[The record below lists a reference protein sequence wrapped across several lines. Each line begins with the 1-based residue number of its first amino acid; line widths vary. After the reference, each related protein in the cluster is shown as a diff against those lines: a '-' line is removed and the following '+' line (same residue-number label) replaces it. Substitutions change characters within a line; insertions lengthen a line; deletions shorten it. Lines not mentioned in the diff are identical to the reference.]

1 MTLNINQR
9 ILPEKMRTT
18 SLITT
23 ASLCL
28 ISGTLQAATLRA
40 EKTKQPNVIII
51 LTDDAG
57 IGDFGF
63 NGNPLIKTPNLDQL
77 AARSTRFTNFYV
89 SPVCAPTRASLMTG
103 KFSQTTGVYDTY
115 NGGAVMATEEITIAE
130 ILRDNGYQTG
140 IFGKWHL
147 GDNYPYR
154 PVDQGFSESFVFK
167 GGGVGQP
174 GDHDN
179 YFKFDSAYFDPTMYL
194 NEKKVTTKGYCSDV
208 FTDEALRFIR
218 SEKNK
223 PFFVYLAFNAPHTPL
238 QVPEKYVSM
247 YKSLNLDDFSKLPAS
262 PKNMTA
268 KDLDAALKVYGM
280 MTNVDEN
287 IGRLMDELK
296 NQDLVDNTIVI
307 FLSDNG
313 PQQNRYKMGLRALK
327 GSVYQ
332 GGIKSPCLI
341 HFPGILPEKKEIA
354 TTAAHIDLLPTILDL
369 CKINSTVKTQID
381 GRSLIPL
388 LAGNDQEFRNRTLF
402 FEWGRGFPIPYR
414 NFAAMKNGYKLVG
427 NTDQQSGLDGFELF
441 DLSVTPDESKNII
454 SENREKAQSFKTE
467 LEKWYLKTVSHP
479 NNRRIYPAI
488 AGTKHE
494 NPLVLNRNDAKGS
507 AGIWEQ
513 EEIFGYWDVRI
524 AAAGKF
530 TVKANF
536 IKELKEPGTLY
547 LKMYPH
553 QYAANLQ
560 GMTSEI
566 SIPEAFLDK
575 GDYRLEIYF
584 QTKSGKMIFPL
595 TCSILKLA
603 Q

>member
-1 MTLNINQR
+1 M
-9 ILPEKMRTT
+9 KKY
-18 SLITT
+18 SLIGT
-23 ASLCL
+23 ASLFM
-28 ISGTLQAATLRA
+28 ISGSLQAAILRA
-40 EKTKQPNVIII
+40 EKTKQPNVILI

-63 NGNPLIKTPNLDQL
+63 NGNPLIKTPNLDHL
-77 AARSTRFTNFYV
+77 AARSTRFTNFFV
-89 SPVCAPTRASLMTG
+89 SPVCAPTRSSLLTG

-115 NGGAVMATEEITIAE
+115 NGGAVMATEEITMAE

-167 GGGVGQP
+167 GGGIGQP

-179 YFKFDSAYFDPTMYL
+179 YFKFDSAYFNPVMYL

-208 FTDEALRFIR
+208 FTNEALRFIR
-218 SEKNK
+218 TGKNK
-223 PFFVYLAFNAPHTPL
+223 PFFLYLAFNAPHTPL
-238 QVPEKYVSM
+238 QVPEKYATI
-247 YKSLNLDDFSKLPAS
+247 YKNLNTDDFRKLPGS
-262 PKNMTA
+262 PTNMTV
-268 KDLDAALKVYGM
+268 KDLDAARKVYGM
-280 MTNVDEN
+280 MTNVDDN
-287 IGRLMDELK
+287 IGRLMNELK
-296 NQDLVDNTIVI
+296 DQDLIDNTIVI

-332 GGIKSPCLI
+332 GGIKTPCLI
-341 HFPGILPEKKEIA
+341 HFPGTLPENREIA

-369 CKINSTVKTQID
+369 CNIQTPENSQIE

-388 LAGNDQEFRNRTLF
+388 LEGNDHEFRYRTLF

-414 NFAAMKNGYKLVG
+414 NFAVMKGGYKLVG
-427 NTDQQSGLDGFELF
+427 NTDQQSGLEGFELF
-441 DLSVTPDESKNII
+441 DLTATPDESKNII
-454 SENREKAQSFKTE
+454 TENREKAQSLKTE

-479 NNRRIYPAI
+479 NNRRVYPAI

-494 NPLVLNRNDAKGS
+494 NPVVLNRNDTKGS

-524 AAAGKF
+524 ATPGKY

-547 LKMYPH
+547 LKMKPY
-553 QYAANLQ
+553 QYAANSQ
-560 GMTSEI
+560 GMTGEI
-566 SIPEAFLDK
+566 FIPDVFLDAS
-575 GDYRLEIYF
+575 DYCLEIYF
-584 QTKSGKMIFPL
+584 RTKSGKMIFPL
-595 TCSILKLA
+595 FTSILKLN
-603 Q
+603 

>member
-1 MTLNINQR
+1 MKIEIIT
-9 ILPEKMRTT
+9 KH
-18 SLITT
+18 SLIGT

-28 ISGTLQAATLRA
+28 VSGIIQAAVPLPSG
-40 EKTKQPNVIII
+40 TKQPNIIII

-63 NGNPLIKTPNLDQL
+63 NGNPLIKTPNLDQM
-77 AARSTRFTNFYV
+77 AARSTRFTNFFV
-89 SPVCAPTRASLMTG
+89 SPVCAPTRASLLTG

-115 NGGAVMATEEITIAE
+115 NGGAVMATEEITLAE

-154 PVDQGFSESFVFK
+154 PVDQGFLQSFVFK

-179 YFKFDSAYFDPTMYL
+179 YFKFDSAYFNPTMYL
-194 NEKKVTTKGYCSDV
+194 NEKKISTKGYCSDV
-208 FTDEALRFIR
+208 FTDEALRFIQ
-218 SEKNK
+218 SEKDK

-238 QVPEKYVSM
+238 QVPEKYESM
-247 YKSLNLDDFSKLPAS
+247 YKSLTLDDFSKIPGS
-262 PKNMTA
+262 PKNLTE
-268 KDLDAALKVYGM
+268 KDLDDARKIYGM

-287 IGRLMDELK
+287 VGRLMNELK
-296 NQDLVDNTIVI
+296 NQDLLENTIVI

-332 GGIKSPCLI
+332 GGIKTPCLI
-341 HFPGILPEKKEIA
+341 HYPKELPTNREIA

-369 CKINSTVKTQID
+369 CRINSPVKSQIN

-388 LAGNDQEFRNRTLF
+388 VEGNDQEFSKRTLF

-414 NFAAMKNGYKLVG
+414 NFAAMKGNYKLVG

-441 DLSVTPDESKNII
+441 DLSVNPDESKNVI
-454 SENREKAQSFKTE
+454 SNNHEKAQSLKAE
-467 LEKWYLKTVSHP
+467 LEKWYFETVSHP
-479 NNRRIYPAI
+479 NNRRVHPAI
-488 AGTKHE
+488 VGTNHE
-494 NPLVLNRNDAKGS
+494 NPVVLNRNDAKGS
-507 AGIWEQ
+507 SGIWDQ

-524 AAAGKF
+524 ATPGNYS
-530 TVKANF
+530 VKANF

-553 QYAANLQ
+553 KYAVNSQ

-575 GDYRLEIYF
+575 DDYRLEIYF

-595 TCSILKLA
+595 TCSIMK
-603 Q
+603 

>member
-1 MTLNINQR
+1 MIAEKIN
-9 ILPEKMRTT
+9 KY
-18 SLITT
+18 SLIGT

-28 ISGTLQAATLRA
+28 ISGSLQAANLRA

-63 NGNPLIKTPNLDQL
+63 NGNPLIKTPKLDQL
-77 AARSTRFTNFYV
+77 AARSTRFTNFFV

-115 NGGAVMATEEITIAE
+115 NGGAVMATEEITLAE

-154 PVDQGFSESFVFK
+154 PVDQGFSKSFVFK
-167 GGGVGQP
+167 GGGIGQP
-174 GDHDN
+174 GDYDN
-179 YFKFDSAYFDPTMYL
+179 YFRFDSAYYNPTMYL
-194 NEKKVTTKGYCSDV
+194 NEKKVSTKGYCSDI

-218 SEKNK
+218 SEKDK

-238 QVPEKYVSM
+238 QVPEKYESM
-247 YKSLNLDDFSKLPAS
+247 YKNLNPDDFSKIPGS

-268 KDLDAALKVYGM
+268 KDLDAARKIYGM

-296 NQDLVDNTIVI
+296 NQNLMDNTIVI

-332 GGIKSPCLI
+332 GGIKTNCLI
-341 HFPGILPEKKEIA
+341 HFPGTLPENKEIA

-369 CKINSTVKTQID
+369 CHIRTPENSAID
-381 GRSLIPL
+381 GRSLLPL
-388 LAGNDQEFRNRTLF
+388 LKGDDQEFSNRTLF

-414 NFAAMKNGYKLVG
+414 NFAAMKGGYKLVG
-427 NTDQQSGLDGFELF
+427 NTDQQSGLEGFELF
-441 DLSVTPDESKNII
+441 DLTASSDESKNSIT
-454 SENREKAQSFKTE
+454 ENREKAQSLKAE

-479 NNRRIYPAI
+479 NNRRVYPAI
-488 AGTKHE
+488 AGTKYE
-494 NPLVLNRNDAKGS
+494 NPVVLNRNDAKGS
-507 AGIWEQ
+507 PGIWEQ

-524 AAAGKF
+524 ATSGKYS
-530 TVKANF
+530 VKANF

-553 QYAANLQ
+553 QFAVNSQ

-566 SIPEAFLDK
+566 SINEAFLSK

-595 TCSILKLA
+595 TFSVMK
-603 Q
+603 

>member
-1 MTLNINQR
+1 MSKFT
-9 ILPEKMRTT
+9 ILG
-18 SLITT
+18 T
-23 ASLCL
+23 ASFCL
-28 ISGTLQAATLRA
+28 ISGSLQAATFRA
-40 EKTKQPNVIII
+40 EKTKQPNVILI

-77 AARSTRFTNFYV
+77 AARSTRFANFFV
-89 SPVCAPTRASLMTG
+89 SPVCAPTRSSLLTG

-115 NGGAVMATEEITIAE
+115 NGGAVMATEEITLAE

-154 PVDQGFSESFVFK
+154 PIDQGFSESFVFK
-167 GGGVGQP
+167 GGGIGQP

-179 YFKFDSAYFDPTMYL
+179 YFKFDSAYYNPVMYL
-194 NEKKVTTKGYCSDV
+194 NEKKVTTEGYCSDV
-208 FTDEALRFIR
+208 FTNEALRFIR
-218 SEKNK
+218 TGKNK
-223 PFFVYLAFNAPHTPL
+223 PFFVYLSFNAPHTPL
-238 QVPEKYVSM
+238 QVPEKYESI
-247 YKSLNLDDFSKLPAS
+247 YKNLNSGDFSKLPGS
-262 PKNMTA
+262 PPNMNE
-268 KDLDAALKVYGM
+268 KDLDAARKIYGM
-280 MTNVDEN
+280 MTNVDDN
-287 IGRLMDELK
+287 IGRLLKELK
-296 NQDLVDNTIVI
+296 DQDLIDNTIVI

-332 GGIKSPCLI
+332 GGIKTPCLI
-341 HFPGILPEKKEIA
+341 HFPGTLPENREIA

-369 CKINSTVKTQID
+369 CNIHTPENSQIE

-388 LAGNDQEFRNRTLF
+388 LDGFDQEFRNRTLF

-414 NFAAMKNGYKLVG
+414 NFAAMKDGYKLVG
-427 NTDQQSGLDGFELF
+427 NTDQQSGLEGFELF
-441 DLSVTPDESKNII
+441 DLSATPDESKNII
-454 SENREKAQSFKTE
+454 TENREKAQIIKDE
-467 LEKWYLKTVSHP
+467 LDKWYLKTVSHP
-479 NNRRIYPAI
+479 NNRRVYPAI

-494 NPLVLNRNDAKGS
+494 NPVVLNRNDAKGS
-507 AGIWEQ
+507 PGIWEQ

-524 AAAGKF
+524 AVPGKY

-547 LKMYPH
+547 LKMNPY
-553 QYAANLQ
+553 QYAANSQ

-566 SIPEAFLDK
+566 SIPEAFLDT

-595 TCSILKLA
+595 TCSVL
-603 Q
+603 QTGR

>member
-1 MTLNINQR
+1 MSKFT
-9 ILPEKMRTT
+9 ILG
-18 SLITT
+18 T

-28 ISGTLQAATLRA
+28 ISGSLQAANLRA

-63 NGNPLIKTPNLDQL
+63 NGNPLIKTPNLDQV
-77 AARSTRFTNFYV
+77 AARSTRFTNFFV
-89 SPVCAPTRASLMTG
+89 SPVCAPTRASLLTG

-115 NGGAVMATEEITIAE
+115 NGGAVMATEEITLAE

-154 PVDQGFSESFVFK
+154 PIDQGFSESFVFK
-167 GGGVGQP
+167 GGGIGQP

-179 YFKFDSAYFDPTMYL
+179 YFKFDSAYFNPVMYL

-208 FTDEALRFIR
+208 FTDEALCFIR
-218 SEKNK
+218 AEKNK

-238 QVPEKYVSM
+238 QVPEKYESM
-247 YKSLNLDDFSKLPAS
+247 YKNLNQDDFSKLPGS
-262 PKNMTA
+262 PQNMTA
-268 KDLDAALKVYGM
+268 KELDAARKIYGM
-280 MTNVDEN
+280 MTNVDDN
-287 IGRLMDELK
+287 VGRLMEELK
-296 NQDLVDNTIVI
+296 NQDLMDNTIVI

-332 GGIKSPCLI
+332 GGIKTPCLI
-341 HFPGILPEKKEIA
+341 HFPGTLPENREIA
-354 TTAAHIDLLPTILDL
+354 ATAAHIDLLPTILDL
-369 CKINSTVKTQID
+369 CRINSPVKTQID

-388 LAGNDQEFRNRTLF
+388 LAGNDHEFRDRTLF

-414 NFAAMKNGYKLVG
+414 NFAAMKSGYKLVG
-427 NTDQQSGLDGFELF
+427 NTDQRSGLEGFELF
-441 DLSVTPDESKNII
+441 DLSVSPDESKNIV
-454 SENREKAQSFKTE
+454 SENREKAQSLKAE

-479 NNRRIYPAI
+479 NNRRVYPAI

-494 NPLVLNRNDAKGS
+494 NPVVLNRNDAKGS
-507 AGIWEQ
+507 PGIWEQ

-524 AAAGKF
+524 ATPGNYS
-530 TVKANF
+530 VKANF

-547 LKMYPH
+547 LKMYPF
-553 QYAANLQ
+553 QYVTNSQ

-566 SIPEAFLDK
+566 NIPEAFLDQ

-595 TCSILKLA
+595 TCSILKTG
-603 Q
+603 

>member
-1 MTLNINQR
+1 MIT
-9 ILPEKMRTT
+9 KH
-18 SLITT
+18 SLIGT
-23 ASLCL
+23 ASICL
-28 ISGTLQAATLRA
+28 FSGIIQAAPLSA
-40 EKTKQPNVIII
+40 KTKPPNVIII

-57 IGDFGF
+57 VGDFGF
-63 NGNPLIKTPNLDQL
+63 NGNPLIKTPHLDQL
-77 AARSTRFTNFYV
+77 AARSTRFTNFFV
-89 SPVCAPTRASLMTG
+89 SPVCAPTRASIMTG

-115 NGGAVMATEEITIAE
+115 NGGAVMATEEITLAE

-154 PVDQGFSESFVFK
+154 PVDQGFLESFVFK
-167 GGGVGQP
+167 GGGIGQP

-179 YFKFDSAYFDPTMYL
+179 YFKFDSAYYNPTMYL
-194 NEKKVTTKGYCSDV
+194 NEKKVSTKGYCSDV

-218 SEKNK
+218 SETNK

-238 QVPEKYVSM
+238 QVPERYEAM
-247 YKSLNLDDFSKLPAS
+247 YKSLTLDDFSKIPGS
-262 PKNMTA
+262 PKNMTE
-268 KDLDAALKVYGM
+268 KDLDAARKIYGM

-296 NQDLVDNTIVI
+296 NKDLLDNTIVI

-332 GGIKSPCLI
+332 GGIKTPCLI
-341 HFPGILPEKKEIA
+341 HFPKALPANREIA

-369 CKINSTVKTQID
+369 CRIKSPVKSQIN

-388 LAGNDQEFRNRTLF
+388 IDGNDQEFSKRTLF

-414 NFAAMKNGYKLVG
+414 NFAAMKGNFKLVG
-427 NTDQQSGLDGFELF
+427 NTDHQSGIEGFELF
-441 DLSVTPDESKNII
+441 DLSVNPDESKNVI
-454 SENREKAQSFKTE
+454 SENHEKAQSLKAE
-467 LEKWYLKTVSHP
+467 LEKWYFETVSHP
-479 NNRRIYPAI
+479 NNLRVHPVIV
-488 AGTKHE
+488 GTNHE
-494 NPLVLNRNDAKGS
+494 NPVVLNRNDAKGS
-507 AGIWEQ
+507 PGIWEQ

-524 AAAGKF
+524 ATSGKYS
-530 TVKANF
+530 VRANF

-547 LKMYPH
+547 LKMYPY
-553 QYAANLQ
+553 QYAVNSLGNA
-560 GMTSEI
+560 SEL
-566 SIPEAFLDK
+566 SITEAFLGK

-584 QTKSGKMIFPL
+584 QTKSGKNIFPL
-595 TCSILKLA
+595 TCSVLQAK
-603 Q
+603 

>member
-1 MTLNINQR
+1 MYKYTFLG
-9 ILPEKMRTT
+9 
-18 SLITT
+18 T

-28 ISGTLQAATLRA
+28 ISGTLQAANHRA
-40 EKTKQPNVIII
+40 EKTKHPNVILI

-77 AARSTRFTNFYV
+77 AARSTRFTNFFV
-89 SPVCAPTRASLMTG
+89 SPVCAPTRSSLLTG

-115 NGGAVMATEEITIAE
+115 NGGAVMATEEITLAE

-154 PVDQGFSESFVFK
+154 PIDQGFSESFVFK
-167 GGGVGQP
+167 GGGIGQP
-174 GDHDN
+174 GDYDN
-179 YFKFDSAYFDPTMYL
+179 YFKFDSAYFNPVMYL
-194 NEKKVTTKGYCSDV
+194 NEKKATTEGYCSDV

-218 SEKNK
+218 AEKNK
-223 PFFVYLAFNAPHTPL
+223 PFFVYLSFNAPHTPL
-238 QVPEKYVSM
+238 QVPEKYELL
-247 YKSLNLDDFSKLPAS
+247 YKNLNQDDFSKLPGS
-262 PKNMTA
+262 PPNMTE
-268 KDLDAALKVYGM
+268 KDLDAARKIYGM
-280 MTNVDEN
+280 MTNIDDN
-287 IGRLMDELK
+287 IGRLLKELK
-296 NQDLVDNTIVI
+296 DQDLIDNTIVI

-332 GGIKSPCLI
+332 GGIKTPCLI
-341 HFPGILPEKKEIA
+341 HFPGTLPENREIA

-369 CKINSTVKTQID
+369 CNIHTPENSRIE

-388 LAGNDQEFRNRTLF
+388 LEGFDQEFRNRTLF

-414 NFAAMKNGYKLVG
+414 NFAAMKDGYKLVG
-427 NTDQQSGLDGFELF
+427 NTDHQSGLEGFELF
-441 DLSVTPDESKNII
+441 DLTATPDESKNII
-454 SENREKAQSFKTE
+454 TENQEKAQSIKTE
-467 LEKWYLKTVSHP
+467 LDKWYFKTVSHP
-479 NNRRIYPAI
+479 NNRRVYPAI

-494 NPLVLNRNDAKGS
+494 NPVVLNRNDAKGS

-524 AAAGKF
+524 AAPGKY

-547 LKMYPH
+547 LKMNPY
-553 QYAANLQ
+553 QYAANSQ
-560 GMTSEI
+560 GMTGEI
-566 SIPEAFLDK
+566 SIPDVFLDAN
-575 GDYRLEIYF
+575 DYRLEIYF

-595 TCSILKLA
+595 FTSILKLN
-603 Q
+603 

>member
-1 MTLNINQR
+1 M
-9 ILPEKMRTT
+9 EKYL
-18 SLITT
+18 LIGT

-77 AARSTRFTNFYV
+77 AARSILFTNFFV
-89 SPVCAPTRASLMTG
+89 SPVCAPTRASLLTG
-103 KFSQTTGVYDTY
+103 KFSQSTGVYDTY
-115 NGGAVMATEEITIAE
+115 NGGAVMATEEITLAE
-130 ILRDNGYQTG
+130 VLHDNGYQTG

-167 GGGVGQP
+167 GGGIGQP
-174 GDHDN
+174 GDYDN
-179 YFKFDSAYFDPTMYL
+179 YFKFDSAYFNPVMYL
-194 NEKKVTTKGYCSDV
+194 NEKKVTTEGYCSDV
-208 FTDEALRFIR
+208 FTNEALRFIR
-218 SEKNK
+218 REKNK

-238 QVPEKYVSM
+238 QVPEKYTSI
-247 YKSLNLDDFSKLPAS
+247 YKNLSPSDFSKLPGS
-262 PKNMTA
+262 PQNMTEI
-268 KDLDAALKVYGM
+268 DLDAARKVYGM
-280 MTNVDEN
+280 MTNVDDN
-287 IGRLMDELK
+287 IGRLMKELK
-296 NQDLVDNTIVI
+296 DQDLIENTIII

-313 PQQNRYKMGLRALK
+313 PQQNRYKMELRGLK

-332 GGIKSPCLI
+332 GGIKTPCLI
-341 HFPGILPEKKEIA
+341 HYPGTLPKNREIA

-369 CKINSTVKTQID
+369 CKINSPVKSQIE

-388 LAGNDQEFRNRTLF
+388 LEGFDQEFRNRTLF

-414 NFAAMKNGYKLVG
+414 NFAAMNGGYKLVG
-427 NTDQQSGLDGFELF
+427 NTDRQAGLEGFELF
-441 DLSVTPDESKNII
+441 DLSASTDESKNILI
-454 SENREKAQSFKTE
+454 ENMEKAQSIKAE
-467 LEKWYLKTVSHP
+467 LDKWYLKTVSHP
-479 NNRRIYPAI
+479 NNRRVYPAI

-494 NPLVLNRNDAKGS
+494 NPVVLNRNDAKGS
-507 AGIWEQ
+507 PGIWEQ

-524 AAAGKF
+524 ATPDKYA
-530 TVKANF
+530 VKANF

-547 LKMYPH
+547 LKMNPH
-553 QYAANLQ
+553 QYAANSQ

-575 GDYRLEIYF
+575 GDYRLEIYY

-595 TCSILKLA
+595 TCSVLKLER
-603 Q
+603 

>member
-1 MTLNINQR
+1 MIT
-9 ILPEKMRTT
+9 KH
-18 SLITT
+18 SLIGT
-23 ASLCL
+23 ASLCFV
-28 ISGTLQAATLRA
+28 SGIMQAAVPFSSS
-40 EKTKQPNVIII
+40 TKQPNVIII

-63 NGNPLIKTPNLDQL
+63 NGNNLIKTPHLDQL
-77 AARSTRFTNFYV
+77 AARSTRFTNFFV
-89 SPVCAPTRASLMTG
+89 SPVCAPTRASIMTG

-115 NGGAVMATEEITIAE
+115 NGGAVMATEEITLAE

-154 PVDQGFSESFVFK
+154 PVDQGFLQSFVFK

-179 YFKFDSAYFDPTMYL
+179 YFKFDSAYYNPTMYL
-194 NEKKVTTKGYCSDV
+194 NEKKVSTKGYCSDIY
-208 FTDEALRFIR
+208 TDEALRFIR
-218 SEKNK
+218 SETDK

-238 QVPEKYVSM
+238 QVPEKYELM
-247 YKSLNLDDFSKLPAS
+247 YKSLTLDDFSKLPGS
-262 PKNMTA
+262 PQNMTE
-268 KDLDAALKVYGM
+268 KDLDAARKIYGM

-287 IGRLMDELK
+287 VGRLMDELK
-296 NQDLVDNTIVI
+296 NKDLLDNTIVI

-327 GSVYQ
+327 GSVYH
-332 GGIKSPCLI
+332 GGIKTPCLI
-341 HFPGILPEKKEIA
+341 HFPKALPANREIA

-369 CKINSTVKTQID
+369 CRINSPAESNID

-388 LAGNDQEFRNRTLF
+388 IASNDQEFRRRTLF

-414 NFAAMKNGYKLVG
+414 NFAVMKGNYKLVG
-427 NTDQQSGLDGFELF
+427 NTDHQSGLDGFELF
-441 DLSVTPDESKNII
+441 DLSTGQDEAKNIL
-454 SENREKAQSFKTE
+454 SENHEKAQSLKAE
-467 LEKWYLKTVSHP
+467 LEKWYLETVSHP
-479 NNRRIYPAI
+479 NNRRVYPAI
-488 AGTKHE
+488 AGTNHE
-494 NPLVLNRNDAKGS
+494 NPVVLNRNDAKGS
-507 AGIWEQ
+507 PGIWEQ
-513 EEIFGYWDVRI
+513 DEIFGYWDVRI
-524 AAAGKF
+524 ATSGKYS
-530 TVKANF
+530 VRANF

-553 QYAANLQ
+553 QYAVNSQ
-560 GMTSEI
+560 GNTSEL
-566 SIPEAFLDK
+566 SINEAFISK

-584 QTKSGKMIFPL
+584 QTKSGKNIFPL
-595 TCSILKLA
+595 TCSVLQVK

>member
-1 MTLNINQR
+1 M
-9 ILPEKMRTT
+9 KKY
-18 SLITT
+18 SLIGT
-23 ASLCL
+23 ASLFM
-28 ISGTLQAATLRA
+28 ISGSLQAAILRA
-40 EKTKQPNVIII
+40 EKTKQPNVILI

-63 NGNPLIKTPNLDQL
+63 NGNPLIKTPNLDHL
-77 AARSTRFTNFYV
+77 AARSTRFTNFFV
-89 SPVCAPTRASLMTG
+89 SPVCAPTRSSLLTG

-115 NGGAVMATEEITIAE
+115 NGGAVMATEEITMAE

-167 GGGVGQP
+167 GGGIGQP

-179 YFKFDSAYFDPTMYL
+179 YFKFDSAYFNPVMYL

-208 FTDEALRFIR
+208 FTNEALRFIR
-218 SEKNK
+218 TGKNK
-223 PFFVYLAFNAPHTPL
+223 PFFLYLAFNAPHTPL
-238 QVPEKYVSM
+238 QVPEKYATI
-247 YKSLNLDDFSKLPAS
+247 YKNLNTDDFRKLPGS
-262 PKNMTA
+262 PTNMTV
-268 KDLDAALKVYGM
+268 KDLDAARKVYGM
-280 MTNVDEN
+280 MTNVDDN
-287 IGRLMDELK
+287 IGRLMKELK
-296 NQDLVDNTIVI
+296 DQDLIDNTIVI

-332 GGIKSPCLI
+332 GGIKTPCLI
-341 HFPGILPEKKEIA
+341 HFPGTLPENREIA

-369 CKINSTVKTQID
+369 CNIQTPENSQIE

-388 LAGNDQEFRNRTLF
+388 LEGNDHEFRYRTLF

-414 NFAAMKNGYKLVG
+414 NFAVMKGGYKLVG
-427 NTDQQSGLDGFELF
+427 NTDQQSGLEGFELF
-441 DLSVTPDESKNII
+441 DLTATPDESKNII
-454 SENREKAQSFKTE
+454 TENREKAQSLKTE

-479 NNRRIYPAI
+479 NNRRVYPAI

-494 NPLVLNRNDAKGS
+494 NPVVLNRNDTKGS

-524 AAAGKF
+524 ATPGKY

-547 LKMYPH
+547 LKMKPY
-553 QYAANLQ
+553 QYAANSQ
-560 GMTSEI
+560 GMTGEI
-566 SIPEAFLDK
+566 FIPDVFLDAS
-575 GDYRLEIYF
+575 DYCLEIYF
-584 QTKSGKMIFPL
+584 RTKSGKMIFPL
-595 TCSILKLA
+595 FTSILKLN
-603 Q
+603 

>member
-1 MTLNINQR
+1 M
-9 ILPEKMRTT
+9 KKY
-18 SLITT
+18 SLIGT
-23 ASLCL
+23 ASLFM
-28 ISGTLQAATLRA
+28 ISGSLQAASFRA
-40 EKTKQPNVIII
+40 EKTKQPNVILI

-63 NGNPLIKTPNLDQL
+63 NGNSLIKTPNLDQL
-77 AARSTRFTNFYV
+77 AAQSTRFTNFFV

-115 NGGAVMATEEITIAE
+115 NGGAVMATDEITLAE

-167 GGGVGQP
+167 GGGIGQP

-179 YFKFDSAYFDPTMYL
+179 YFKFDSTYYNPTMYL
-194 NEKKVTTKGYCSDV
+194 NEKKVSTKGYCSDV
-208 FTDEALRFIR
+208 YTDEALRFIR
-218 SEKNK
+218 SEKDK

-238 QVPEKYVSM
+238 QVPEKYESM
-247 YKSLNLDDFSKLPAS
+247 YKNLNQDDFSKIPGS
-262 PKNMTA
+262 PQNMTA
-268 KDLDAALKVYGM
+268 KDLDAARKVYGM
-280 MTNVDEN
+280 MTNVDDN
-287 IGRLMDELK
+287 IGRLMKELK
-296 NQDLVDNTIVI
+296 DQDLMDNTIVI

-341 HFPGILPEKKEIA
+341 HFPGILPENKEIA

-369 CKINSTVKTQID
+369 CQIRIPENSQID

-388 LAGNDQEFRNRTLF
+388 LEGSEEEFKSRTLF

-414 NFAAMKNGYKLVG
+414 NFSAMKGGYKLVG
-427 NTDQQSGLDGFELF
+427 NTDQQSGLEGFELF
-441 DLSVTPDESKNII
+441 DLTASPDESKNILD
-454 SENREKAQSFKTE
+454 ENREKAQSIKAE

-479 NNRRIYPAI
+479 NNRRVHPAI
-488 AGTKHE
+488 AGTTHE
-494 NPLVLNRNDAKGS
+494 NPVVLNRNDAKGS
-507 AGIWEQ
+507 PGIWEQ

-524 AAAGKF
+524 ATSGKY
-530 TVKANF
+530 TVKAKF
-536 IKELKEPGTLY
+536 IKELKEPGTLF
-547 LKMYPH
+547 LKMYPY
-553 QYAANLQ
+553 QYTANSQ
-560 GMTSEI
+560 GNTDEI
-566 SIPEAFLDK
+566 VIPEALLDTD
-575 GDYRLEIYF
+575 DYRLEIYY

-595 TCSILKLA
+595 TCSVLKLN
-603 Q
+603 